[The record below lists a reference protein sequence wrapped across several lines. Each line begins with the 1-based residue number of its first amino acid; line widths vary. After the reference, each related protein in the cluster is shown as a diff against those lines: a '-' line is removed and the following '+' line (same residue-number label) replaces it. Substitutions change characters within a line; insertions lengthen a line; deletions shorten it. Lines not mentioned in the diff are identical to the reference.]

1 MSDKIMKYLKL
12 QASIWGTCLRALRL
26 LFPLHIALKF
36 ALSTIPLA
44 VIYIFSFILKLL
56 SEARVDI
63 EKTVLYSV
71 LFIALTAFG
80 KVLEMLNA
88 KSI

>member
-44 VIYIFSFILKLL
+44 VIL
-56 SEARVDI
+56 SHQETR
-63 EKTVLYSV
+63 
-71 LFIALTAFG
+71 
-80 KVLEMLNA
+80 
-88 KSI
+88 